1 MEQIIVYLTVGFYSD
16 ICIERLTETT
26 KDMSGHQHP
35 EMKTECSECCATNNL
50 LLFVSCRVRPV
61 MIQGRVK
68 RYYVGPLLGILLE
81 EVGVKNVSAPCII
94 LPPSLFGQLSLNP

>member
-1 MEQIIVYLTVGFYSD
+1 
-16 ICIERLTETT
+16 
-26 KDMSGHQHP
+26 
-35 EMKTECSECCATNNL
+35 
-50 LLFVSCRVRPV
+50 